1 MRRPRVLRAEPE
13 LFATLRLVDRSRKGS
28 ITNISGNMFGEFGH
42 GPIQANAAAIRLA
55 KPGPWKCPAQ
65 HWANVIA
72 SKASCLTALDL
83 SGNHKAP
90 LTALKAC
97 LRAVPSSLNL
107 RHTHELACAPRTD
120 RATDQAREPQSQ
132 LRPPQGRLQG
142 RWRRH
147 HPAGQAAA
155 PPAAAARAAVHR
167 LRLLPRRLGIRRG
180 LPGAP
185 PCPEGGI
192 ARTLCHSDR
201 PSGIAGAQVYKPE
214 YLLALDEDGDS
225 PYPETSGSGFEDE
238 DDRWTYV
245 SRTVRMG
252 QSKLAELQQ
261 ALPRRCRLTNSGQHR
276 GCMRPWG
283 EAAAE
288 LPAWHVWKADL
299 YKEMDGRSGTLRGA

>member
-1 MRRPRVLRAEPE
+1 MQPFTAFGSFLGDWEFVVDCHARPLAPKEGLHARS
-13 LFATLRLVDRSRKGS
+13 ATKID
-28 ITNISGNMFGEFGH
+28 F
-42 GPIQANAAAIRLA
+42 P
-55 KPGPWKCPAQ
+55 
-65 HWANVIA
+65 
-72 SKASCLTALDL
+72 
-83 SGNHKAP
+83 
-90 LTALKAC
+90 
-97 LRAVPSSLNL
+97 
-107 RHTHELACAPRTD
+107 
-120 RATDQAREPQSQ
+120 
-132 LRPPQGRLQG
+132 
-142 RWRRH
+142 
-147 HPAGQAAA
+147 
-155 PPAAAARAAVHR
+155 
-167 LRLLPRRLGIRRG
+167 
-180 LPGAP
+180 
-185 PCPEGGI
+185 
-192 ARTLCHSDR
+192 
-201 PSGIAGAQVYKPE
+201 GAQVYKPE